1 MQERAEQ
8 PGLVARTSRRQECVS
23 NTEWMQK
30 RGGRKY
36 KQIQENDCQAECK
49 SQVCTKEDNGLKVS
63 LSCYRE
69 DGRYGR
75 GKNRKKF
82 LGLWSRNDHQR
93 GKGGQSMRWVR
104 GGVSIPSPQPWTV
117 PRYRWRGCLA
127 EAGSE
132 IHDRRFPSPLEE
144 CHL

>member
-1 MQERAEQ
+1 MLSVCRKEEE
-8 PGLVARTSRRQECVS
+8 GSTSKSKRMTVRQ
-23 NTEWMQK
+23 NA
-30 RGGRKY
+30 
-36 KQIQENDCQAECK
+36 N
-49 SQVCTKEDNGLKVS
+49 LKCELKKIMGS
-63 LSCYRE
+63 KCLSCYRE
-69 DGRYGR
+69 DGRHGR
-75 GKNRKKF
+75 GRNRKKF

-117 PRYRWRGCLA
+117 PRYRWTGCLA
-127 EAGSE
+127 EGGSE